1 MEFSR
6 PEHWSGY
13 PFPSPGHLPN
23 PGTEPRSPT
32 LLAGYLPAELSG
44 KPSSQQPLTCS
55 PWSGSFIQELRSS
68 THQSLNFS
76 GISLGSFPVECHRL
90 GTGPWRELLTSL
102 QVSLQW
108 VFLVFKTKTL
118 FFPFTTV
125 SSQQQNSEKD
135 TETSH
140 ISLTL
145 NTQSL
150 PH

>member
-118 FFPFTTV
+118 FFPLYNSFKSTAKFRKRYRDFSY
-125 SSQQQNSEKD
+125 SSC
-135 TETSH
+135 
-140 ISLTL
+140 
-145 NTQSL
+145 L
-150 PH
+150 PYA